1 MPVRA
6 ALVSAAGRLLR
17 LGARTRAVDSAA
29 VRSIVVIKPCCLG
42 DLLLATPALAALRAA
57 YPHASISLAVSAWAR
72 PAIENNPHVDT
83 IVDCE
88 GFTGRPWRRWSAY
101 RRFSNTLRAGSYD
114 LAIVLDRSLFASLAA
129 WRAGIPLRV
138 GIDSGGRGFSLTTRV
153 AWNQIRH
160 ETDLYLDVVQAV
172 GAPVSVAEQPF
183 YRPAPVHRTFAARV
197 FEEWQLQDRGP
208 VVVIHPGGGSNPGM
222 TLAAKRWPATRYA
235 ALADRLVE
243 SIGAQVVVVG
253 HPEDGPVARQLHMAM
268 QYEALELVGQTS
280 FGQLAAVIERSDL
293 YIGNDAGATH
303 LAAAV
308 GTPVIAIFGPTNP
321 AVYGPRAAAGVAL
334 FHADACPMR
343 ERRARGAVS
352 ACPGCQCVK
361 AVAVDE
367 VRAAAVRV
375 LQSQV
380 PVRRAR
386 SEQDTLRGADA
397 AGG

>member
-6 ALVSAAGRLLR
+6 ALVSAAGRALR
-17 LGARTRAVDSAA
+17 LGVRTSAVDPAA

-42 DLLLATPALAALRAA
+42 DLLLATPALAALRGA
-57 YPHASISLAVSAWAR
+57 YPHAAISLAVSAWAR
-72 PAIENNPHVDT
+72 PAVEDNLHVDT
-83 IVDCE
+83 LIDCE
-88 GFTGRPWRRWSAY
+88 GFTGRHWRRWGAY
-101 RRFSNTLRAGSYD
+101 RRFSETLRAGSYD

-153 AWNQIRH
+153 PWNQVRH
-160 ETDLYLDVVQAV
+160 ETDLYLDVVQAA
-172 GAPVSVAEQPF
+172 GAPVSVARQPL
-183 YRPAPVHRTFAARV
+183 YRPTAIHRMFAARV
-197 FEEWQLQDRGP
+197 FEEWQLQGRGP
-208 VVVIHPGGGSNPGM
+208 VVAIHPGGGSNPGM

-235 ALADRLVE
+235 ALADRLVD
-243 SIGAQVVVVG
+243 SIGAQIVVVG
-253 HPEDGPVARQLHMAM
+253 HPEDAPVARQLHMAM
-268 QYEALELVGQTS
+268 QFEALDLVGQTS

-334 FHADACPMR
+334 FHTDACPMR
-343 ERRARGAVS
+343 ERRALGAVS

-361 AVAVDE
+361 AVTVDE

-375 LQSQV
+375 LQSQA
-380 PVRRAR
+380 PARRAR
-386 SEQDTLRGADA
+386 SGHDTLRGADA

>member
-6 ALVSAAGRLLR
+6 ALVSAPGRLLR
-17 LGARTRAVDSAA
+17 FGARTRAVNPAA

-72 PAIENNPHVDT
+72 PAVENNPHVDT
-83 IVDCE
+83 TIDCE
-88 GFTGRPWRRWSAY
+88 GFTGRHWRRWSAY
-101 RRFSNTLRAGSYD
+101 RRFSKTLRAGAYD

-153 AWNQIRH
+153 PWNQIRH
-160 ETDLYLDVVQAV
+160 ETDLYLDVVRAG

-222 TLAAKRWPATRYA
+222 KLAAKRWPAGRYA
-235 ALADRLVE
+235 ALADRLVD

-253 HPEDGPVARQLHMAM
+253 HPEDAPVARQLHMAM
-268 QYEALELVGQTS
+268 QHAVLDLVGQTS

-334 FHADACPMR
+334 FHTDACPMR
-343 ERRARGAVS
+343 ERRALGAVS

-361 AVAVDE
+361 AVTVDE
-367 VRAAAVRV
+367 ARAAAVRV

-386 SEQDTLRGADA
+386 SGQDTLRGADA
-397 AGG
+397 TGG